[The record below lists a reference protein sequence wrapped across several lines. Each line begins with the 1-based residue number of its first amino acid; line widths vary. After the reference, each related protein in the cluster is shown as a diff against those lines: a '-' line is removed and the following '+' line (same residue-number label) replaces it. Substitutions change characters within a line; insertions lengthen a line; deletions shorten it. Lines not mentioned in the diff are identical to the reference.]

1 MKLARR
7 ERYFVSGAALFIAIF
22 FIFQFLISPFFET
35 RRKIKRGVRAKQ
47 AGLEEIVKLSSEYNR
62 YRKGSQGIK
71 QILADRRKGFTLF
84 SFLEKTAR
92 DAGVKNSIKYMKPSV
107 STGSGPYKESLVE
120 MKLEAVTLEQL
131 SGYLWRVEST
141 DSVVSIKRI
150 SIKENS
156 NKTGRLDAILQ
167 VLTFQ

>member
-7 ERYFVSGAALFIAIF
+7 ERYFVSGAALFIGIF

-35 RRKIKRGVRAKQ
+35 RRRIKRGVMAKQ
-47 AGLEEIVKLSSEYNR
+47 AGLEEIIKLSSEYNR

-92 DAGVKNSIKYMKPSV
+92 DAGVKNSIPTKNRW
-107 STGSGPYKESLVE
+107 L
-120 MKLEAVTLEQL
+120 
-131 SGYLWRVEST
+131 R
-141 DSVVSIKRI
+141 
-150 SIKENS
+150 
-156 NKTGRLDAILQ
+156 
-167 VLTFQ
+167 